1 MPKRVSPVSE
11 SGGAAGVGDSPS
23 SQTLSSAAPSSRSGH
38 GSLEGRVTSVSVPDG
53 GPCLSISDDSSTAS
67 NVLNSEGNLIS
78 DVDNAVSNANN
89 VDNAICKV
97 SNGRAISKVSN
108 GSTICNVSSVDNA
121 VNVNNVDNE
130 ASNTDI
136 SAGNA
141 GACCSAD
148 SKPKSRS
155 SASLVSNVSPGL
167 GESVPDVSVEVS
179 PSPSEDAE
187 MVPASGPLK
196 RPALESPM
204 EDSVAPPGL
213 TSCSV
218 SKERGKSKVSKK
230 TPGPPGHHSLPGS
243 MSLTARKASSWG
255 PPS

>member
-148 SKPKSRS
+148 SKR
-155 SASLVSNVSPGL
+155 
-167 GESVPDVSVEVS
+167 E
-179 PSPSEDAE
+179 
-187 MVPASGPLK
+187 
-196 RPALESPM
+196 
-204 EDSVAPPGL
+204 
-213 TSCSV
+213 
-218 SKERGKSKVSKK
+218 
-230 TPGPPGHHSLPGS
+230 
-243 MSLTARKASSWG
+243 
-255 PPS
+255 